1 MSYYLDWNNVIIF
14 GGNSSF
20 VAPCDGVVYM
30 DFNSNGTGDVGWTRF
45 LINGHAKAAGG
56 HVFPIEVA
64 EGTNISLNY
73 DYWSYCTFVPYKK
86 GSNYLRKEVIKVK
99 LLEILIMDG

>member
-1 MSYYLDWNNVIIF
+1 MSYYLDWNNVKIF

-30 DFNSNGTGDVGWTRF
+30 DFNSNGTGDGGWTRF
-45 LINGHAKAAGG
+45 SINGHAKATGG
-56 HVFPIEVA
+56 HVFPIEVVK
-64 EGTNISLNY
+64 GTNVSLNY

-86 GSNYLRKEVIKVK
+86 RQ
-99 LLEILIMDG
+99 